1 MTDTDER
8 GQPLNQHENLGKT
21 VDAEKRSNDVSSIVA
36 DPTSHQTKHSGAD
49 SKLSVVQ
56 LEAEVEVKR
65 DSSKMQSPE
74 RSGNLSMRNGNGDS
88 SSYEQ
93 DEQNKVRSEL
103 DSRTDELKCKNNEL
117 AAVRTES
124 QKTIAKYEE
133 MLRLAGQAADSMRRE
148 KESEVNALTEQ
159 LVTARKALEAINAHA
174 ANPPLPPSDLE
185 AELRKLREQALKD
198 SSTLSA
204 AILEKDQMKE
214 LLKKNM
220 ETIEK
225 HESGLDNANKA
236 ASTQRSELA
245 EEVEMLKKT
254 NKSLQGDLENQKHS
268 QAAAELSL
276 LTKIKD
282 LMAEKSEHEESIA
295 DLKTQC
301 QNHEKS
307 SKDSQD
313 ISASTNETAK
323 SEFENKYKLW
333 LSEKAALEGQ
343 LAKEK
348 ERALASTASVKQ
360 EESWLAEKAA
370 LECELERANEQLQLV
385 ELESSDRE
393 VFVEMRITG
402 IEIEKEA
409 ILESLNARDIEISK
423 VRLEKKQLDEELQ
436 RLQDRLEN
444 SVTTLL
450 NMQSSNSI
458 KRSGSS
464 EKESKNITKDLTLS
478 LEEAVTGV
486 QLTLDTTHKKLSETE
501 NKLRDS
507 EKEKK
512 GDVVDADHD
521 SACLGQLLA
530 ETKIELAMQKCENEE
545 LQQTYRKLEKQTC
558 ALKLSIA
565 SMQEERDDMMAMKL
579 HVDALLSKSTK
590 VLLRR

>member
-1 MTDTDER
+1 MTDTDMH
-8 GQPLNQHENLGKT
+8 GQPLSQSETPSKNVNT
-21 VDAEKRSNDVSSIVA
+21 EKRSVDVSSTIA
-36 DPTSHQTKHSGAD
+36 DPSFHQTNHSDAD
-49 SKLSVVQ
+49 SKLTMIQ

-65 DSSKMQSPE
+65 LSGNTGSPE
-74 RSGNLSMRNGNGDS
+74 GSGNTRNG

-93 DEQNKVRSEL
+93 DEQNKARSEL
-103 DSRTDELKCKNNEL
+103 DSCTDELKNKSCEL
-117 AAVRTES
+117 SAVKTES
-124 QKTIAKYEE
+124 QKTIAKFEE
-133 MLRLAGQAADSMRRE
+133 KLRLAGQAMDSMRRE

-159 LVTARKALEAINAHA
+159 LVTAKEALEAKKAHA
-174 ANPPLPPSDLE
+174 ATPPLPPSDLE
-185 AELRKLREQALKD
+185 AEVSKLREQALKD

-204 AILEKDQMKE
+204 AVLEKDKMKE
-214 LLKKNM
+214 LLTKNAKSM
-220 ETIEK
+220 EMHQLE
-225 HESGLDNANKA
+225 LDNANKA
-236 ASTQRSELA
+236 ASTQRSLLA
-245 EEVEMLKKT
+245 EEVETLKKT
-254 NKSLQGDLENQKHS
+254 NKSLLDELENQKQS
-268 QAAAELSL
+268 QAAAESSL

-301 QNHEKS
+301 QNHEKK

-313 ISASTNETAK
+313 ISTSTNETAK
-323 SEFENKYKLW
+323 KEFENKYKSW
-333 LSEKAALEGQ
+333 LSEKEALEGQ

-348 ERALASTASVKQ
+348 EKTLLRTVSVEQ

-409 ILESLNARDIEISK
+409 ILESLNARDAEISK
-423 VRLEKKQLDEELQ
+423 VRLEKKQLDEELE

-450 NMQSSNSI
+450 NMQTSKPIERSKSSD
-458 KRSGSS
+458 
-464 EKESKNITKDLTLS
+464 KESKSVTDGLTLS
-478 LEEAVTGV
+478 LEEAVSGI
-486 QLTLDTTHKKLSETE
+486 QLTLDSTHQKLSETE

-507 EKEKK
+507 QKEKN
-512 GDVVDADHD
+512 GDAVDADHD
-521 SACLGQLLA
+521 SVCLGQLLA

>member
-1 MTDTDER
+1 MTDTDMQGHPSSQSEA
-8 GQPLNQHENLGKT
+8 PSKNVNT
-21 VDAEKRSNDVSSIVA
+21 EKRSVDVSSTIA
-36 DPTSHQTKHSGAD
+36 DPSFHQTNLSDAD
-49 SKLSVVQ
+49 SKLNMIQ
-56 LEAEVEVKR
+56 LEAEVEVKQL
-65 DSSKMQSPE
+65 SGTIGLPE
-74 RSGNLSMRNGNGDS
+74 RSNG

-103 DSRTDELKCKNNEL
+103 DSCADELKNKSCEL
-117 AAVRTES
+117 SAVKTES
-124 QKTIAKYEE
+124 QKTIAKFEE
-133 MLRLAGQAADSMRRE
+133 KLRLAGQAVDSMRRE

-159 LVTARKALEAINAHA
+159 LVTAKEALEAKKTHA
-174 ANPPLPPSDLE
+174 AIPPLPPSGLE
-185 AELRKLREQALKD
+185 AEVSKLREQALKD

-204 AILEKDQMKE
+204 AILEKDKMNE
-214 LLKKNM
+214 LLTKNAKTM
-220 ETIEK
+220 EMHQLE
-225 HESGLDNANKA
+225 LDDAKKA
-236 ASTQRSELA
+236 ASTQRSLLA
-245 EEVEMLKKT
+245 EEVETLKKT
-254 NKSLQGDLENQKHS
+254 NKSLLDELENQKHS
-268 QAAAELSL
+268 QAAAESSL

-301 QNHEKS
+301 QNHEKK
-307 SKDSQD
+307 SKDTQD
-313 ISASTNETAK
+313 ISTSTNETAK
-323 SEFENKYKLW
+323 KEFENKYKSW
-333 LSEKAALEGQ
+333 LSEKEALEGQ

-348 ERALASTASVKQ
+348 EKTLVRTVSVEQ

-393 VFVEMRITG
+393 VFVEMRING

-409 ILESLNARDIEISK
+409 ILESLNARDAEISK
-423 VRLEKKQLDEELQ
+423 VRLEKKQLDEELE

-450 NMQSSNSI
+450 NMQTSKPTERS
-458 KRSGSS
+458 KRSD
-464 EKESKNITKDLTLS
+464 KESKSVTDDLTLS
-478 LEEAVTGV
+478 LEEAVSGI
-486 QLTLDTTHKKLSETE
+486 QLTLDSTHQKLSETE

-507 EKEKK
+507 QKEKN
-512 GDVVDADHD
+512 GDAADPDHD
-521 SACLGQLLA
+521 SVCLGQLLA

>member
-1 MTDTDER
+1 MTDVR
-8 GQPLNQHENLGKT
+8 SLSSNQPETLSKN
-21 VDAEKRSNDVSSIVA
+21 VDTEKRLIDFSSTIA
-36 DPTSHQTKHSGAD
+36 DPAFLDTPHSGAD
-49 SKLSVVQ
+49 SKLTLIQ

-65 DSSKMQSPE
+65 DTGTM
-74 RSGNLSMRNGNGDS
+74 SMRNGSGDS
-88 SSYEQ
+88 SCYEQ

-103 DSRTDELKCKNNEL
+103 DSRTDELKIKSGEL
-117 AAVRTES
+117 TALKKETE
-124 QKTIAKYEE
+124 KTIAKYEE
-133 MLRLAGQAADSMRRE
+133 MLRLAGQATDSMRRE
-148 KESEVNALTEQ
+148 KESEVHALTEQ
-159 LVTARKALEAINAHA
+159 LVTAREAAQSKNEHA
-174 ANPPLPPSDLE
+174 AAPPLPPSDLE
-185 AELRKLREQALKD
+185 AEVLQLREQALLD

-204 AILEKDQMKE
+204 AILEKDKMKE
-214 LLKKNM
+214 LLTKNKDTM
-220 ETIEK
+220 ETHQVK
-225 HESGLDNANKA
+225 LDHANKE
-236 ASTQRSELA
+236 ASTLKSA
-245 EEVEMLKKT
+245 WADEVEMLKKT
-254 NKSLQGDLENQKHS
+254 NKSLQDDLENQRHS

-301 QNHEKS
+301 QNHEKK

-313 ISASTNETAK
+313 SSKSSETAK
-323 SEFENKYKLW
+323 SEYENKYKSW
-333 LSEKAALEGQ
+333 LLEKEALEGQ

-348 ERALASTASVKQ
+348 ERALASATSVEQ

-370 LECELERANEQLQLV
+370 LESELERANEQLQLV

-409 ILESLNARDIEISK
+409 ILESLNARDAEISK
-423 VRLEKKQLDEELQ
+423 VRLEKKQLTEELQ

-450 NMQSSNSI
+450 NMQDSKPIQRNKST
-458 KRSGSS
+458 
-464 EKESKNITKDLTLS
+464 EKDGKGMTDDLTLS
-478 LEEAVTGV
+478 LDEAVSGV
-486 QLTLDTTHKKLSETE
+486 QHTLDTTHKKLSETE

-512 GDVVDADHD
+512 GDVADTDHD
-521 SACLGQLLA
+521 SVCLGQLLA
-530 ETKIELAMQKCENEE
+530 ETKIELAMSKCENEE